1 MVRAAQEGWRGYHG
15 TLQGGTNLTWR
26 SASHLPSIIVIG
38 LKNGKG
44 WGIMFQVEKE
54 ASAGSG

>member
-1 MVRAAQEGWRGYHG
+1 MVRAVQEGWRGYHA

-38 LKNGKG
+38 LKMGKDG
-44 WGIMFQVEKE
+44 GIMFQVEKE